1 MLIYL
6 LCDVSFASQFVREL
20 KRFKKNLKPS
30 KHRFF
35 YPLFIG
41 IHFSVWLFLVTL
53 AIEEN
58 ALGVQKNELSVCL
71 KKAANLITFQ
81 GN

>member
-1 MLIYL
+1 MLIYI
-6 LCDVSFASQFVREL
+6 LCDVSFASQFLRT
-20 KRFKKNLKPS
+20 KTFKKNLKPL

-41 IHFSVWLFLVTL
+41 IFFSVWVFLVTL
-53 AIEEN
+53 AIERNE
-58 ALGVQKNELSVCL
+58 LGVQKNELSVCL

-81 GN
+81 RN